1 MNAYTKR
8 DWLTGLISVWLWAF
22 STTAWASPPHLS
34 PIQVILVGDST
45 LAPKN
50 GYGDALCA
58 RFVPQVKCINL
69 AKNGR
74 SSGSYRAEG
83 SWQSVLDLLK
93 QAQGT
98 LPTYVLIEFGHNDQ
112 PGKPGRSTD
121 LVTEFPHNL
130 SRYVQEV
137 RALGGQP
144 LLATPLTRRNFKG
157 DQLVHDLEPWADA
170 TRQVGLEEK
179 VPVLELLQVSS
190 AAIQT
195 LGHAQADT
203 LAVEPP
209 PAAHQIEIQGSSQ
222 ETSASG
228 AIGASG
234 KSSASVTSAKV
245 DINQLEPVSPQ
256 KSAFDHTHVGPIGAA
271 FFAEQMEELM
281 RKTLPE
287 WPPYFQIQKP

>member
-1 MNAYTKR
+1 MNTYTKR
-8 DWLTGLISVWLWAF
+8 DWLTGLLSVWLWAF
-22 STTAWASPPHLS
+22 SITVWASPPPLS

-93 QAQGT
+93 QAQGA

-121 LVTEFPHNL
+121 LVTEFPRNL
-130 SRYVQEV
+130 SHYVQEV

-170 TRQVGLEEK
+170 TRQVGLQEK

-222 ETSASG
+222 DTRVA
-228 AIGASG
+228 
-234 KSSASVTSAKV
+234 VTSVKV
-245 DINQLEPVSPQ
+245 DLNQLEPVSPQ
-256 KSAFDHTHVGPIGAA
+256 KSAFDHTHVGPKGAA
-271 FFAEQMEELM
+271 FFAEQMEALM
-281 RKTLPE
+281 QKALPE
-287 WPPYFQIQKP
+287 WSPYFQIQKP